1 MATLPLPSSTSTPS
15 KAPWPSMKWEF
26 NGSFPTTKMAF
37 PPSEF
42 PPRTHTNRPSLSWL
56 ATRHSSASSS
66 SQHLPPHPTRLYS
79 DTSSPPGTTGGL
91 HPVHLLSRSSV
102 TPALWG
108 SLSGVLRG
116 HPNRTTGLCFSIK
129 PGQTDR
135 APRDLPCCC
144 LSPWFSHT
152 HVSVCPECPA
162 FILTLGDERL
172 NLISSCVMH

>member
-66 SQHLPPHPTRLYS
+66 SQHLPPTPYKAVLRHIISPRDHGRTSPRPPAVKVIRDTSPLGKPVRGSPWPPKQDNWPLLLHQARPDGSCPPGSAMLLLVSMVQSHTCFCLPRMPRLY
-79 DTSSPPGTTGGL
+79 T
-91 HPVHLLSRSSV
+91 HP
-102 TPALWG
+102 WG
-108 SLSGVLRG
+108 
-116 HPNRTTGLCFSIK
+116 
-129 PGQTDR
+129 
-135 APRDLPCCC
+135 
-144 LSPWFSHT
+144 
-152 HVSVCPECPA
+152 
-162 FILTLGDERL
+162 
-172 NLISSCVMH
+172 